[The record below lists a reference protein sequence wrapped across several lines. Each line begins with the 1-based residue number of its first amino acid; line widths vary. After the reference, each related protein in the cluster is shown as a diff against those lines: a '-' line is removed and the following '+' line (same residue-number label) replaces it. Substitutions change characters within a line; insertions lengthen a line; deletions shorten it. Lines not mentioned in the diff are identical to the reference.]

1 MESKYTVEL
10 VEVWE
15 EEGFGSKQKRRGVI
29 SSSSADSPFG
39 RFCVPPKVKAAGPTR
54 TLPKEAVSSNWKFVG
69 KVEGVVDVDGEET
82 TNEEMKA
89 INNNDERIIMKKDCI
104 ILFC

>member
-1 MESKYTVEL
+1 M
-10 VEVWE
+10 
-15 EEGFGSKQKRRGVI
+15 I

-54 TLPKEAVSSNWKFVG
+54 TLPKEAVSSNWRVVG

-82 TNEEMKA
+82 TNEEVKA
-89 INNNDERIIMKKDCI
+89 INNNDDERIIMKKDRI
-104 ILFC
+104 IF